1 MYNVDMLGIPQ
12 KYIPKY
18 LTKKDRA
25 TQKRNINRARRSYK
39 KDVYVD
45 RPYLK
50 SYKRKESP
58 HVVTAKKYYKV
69 NQMVPSKTLA
79 QKTKCS
85 VHALKR
91 ITKKGRGA
99 YYSSG
104 SRPMQTAQSW
114 ARARLASAITGGPS
128 SAYDYHILKEG
139 CSKNSPA
146 LRMARKTCKKMK
158 RKCE

>member
-1 MYNVDMLGIPQ
+1 MVDIPQ

-18 LTKKDRA
+18 LTKKDRV
-25 TQKRNINRARRSYK
+25 TQKRNINRARRLYK
-39 KDVYVD
+39 KNIYVD
-45 RPYLK
+45 RPQLK
-50 SYKRKESP
+50 SYKSKESQ
-58 HVVTAKKYYKV
+58 HVITAKKRYKV
-69 NQMVPSKTLA
+69 KQIVPSKELSR
-79 QKTKCS
+79 KTKCS

-128 SAYDYHILKEG
+128 SAYDYHILKDG
-139 CSKNSPA
+139 CTKTSPA
-146 LRMARKTCKKMK
+146 LRMAKKTCKILKK
-158 RKCE
+158 RCED

>member
-1 MYNVDMLGIPQ
+1 
-12 KYIPKY
+12 
-18 LTKKDRA
+18 
-25 TQKRNINRARRSYK
+25 
-39 KDVYVD
+39 
-45 RPYLK
+45 
-50 SYKRKESP
+50 
-58 HVVTAKKYYKV
+58 
-69 NQMVPSKTLA
+69 MVPSKTLA

-104 SRPMQTAQSW
+104 SRPMQTAQSC

-128 SAYDYHILKEG
+128 SAYDYHILKDG